1 MHNSLN
7 NTIDYNPT
15 KHLFQRLR
23 ADMVACHHQMET
35 LRILFKNFEN
45 SWLAITL
52 EYKIVKDEMRK
63 SANFLLSKM
72 VW

>member
-1 MHNSLN
+1 MGENIN
-7 NTIDYNPT
+7 NTTAYNPT

-23 ADMVACHHQMET
+23 ADMVACHHQMEV

-52 EYKIVKDEMRK
+52 DYKIVKDELEEKR
-63 SANFLLSKM
+63 
-72 VW
+72 

>member
-1 MHNSLN
+1 M
-7 NTIDYNPT
+7 NTNGSGTNTYDPT

-23 ADMVACHHQMET
+23 ADMLACHHQMEV

-52 EYKIVKDEMRK
+52 DYKIVKDELEEK
-63 SANFLLSKM
+63 
-72 VW
+72 

>member
-1 MHNSLN
+1 MGENLN
-7 NTIDYNPT
+7 NTIAYDPK

-45 SWLAITL
+45 SWLAISL
-52 EYKIVKDEMRK
+52 EYKIVEDELQEKR
-63 SANFLLSKM
+63 
-72 VW
+72 